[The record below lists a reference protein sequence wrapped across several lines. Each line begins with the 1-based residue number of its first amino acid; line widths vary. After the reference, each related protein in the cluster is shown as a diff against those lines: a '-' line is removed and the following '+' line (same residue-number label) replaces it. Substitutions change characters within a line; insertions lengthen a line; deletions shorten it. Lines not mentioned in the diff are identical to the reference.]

1 MLSADDR
8 ALFVDDIVSEMAS
21 HVATVNGG
29 QGTVPVILDKS
40 LANALGVAQSNRTA
54 VSFARSAYPPHG
66 PSIGNVLEIGTSS
79 YRIAAWADGSDDYV
93 VTAILERTS

>member
-1 MLSADDR
+1 MFSDSDLTDCA
-8 ALFVDDIVSEMAS
+8 VEDIAEMAS

-54 VSFARSAYPPHG
+54 VSFARSAYPPPG